1 MHIHNNV
8 MLCHIVDY
16 PCKRPP
22 FMESDYQVSLNLSN
36 CLDGNK
42 TFEWLEKYDD
52 NEKMI
57 DDGLRYSNGCQI
69 RFNCSNANET
79 DTCLTNNTETCVE
92 DDENFYYLTC
102 KEYYISTPPP
112 SEAPNI
118 STTEASYISTTTESE
133 EAQFRQDKQLIELHT
148 HRQHIRYLKNQ
159 SEEQKINPWN
169 EIPALEGVWI
179 SESGVIHNSTDDFSC
194 EKRKNRVL

>member
-1 MHIHNNV
+1 

-52 NEKMI
+52 NENMI

-69 RFNCSNANET
+69 RFNCSTANET
-79 DTCLTNNTETCVE
+79 ETCLTNNTETCVE

-133 EAQFRQDKQLIELHT
+133 EIDFRQKQEPIELLT
-148 HRQHIRYLKNQ
+148 NKEYIEKLSNISKDEGSQ
-159 SEEQKINPWN
+159 INPWTEPPTLN
-169 EIPALEGVWI
+169 GVWI

-194 EKRKNRVL
+194 EKRKH